1 MMAQQLRWVRA
12 WLMSSRR
19 EVVAA
24 LVLIVLVGIAAFAFI
39 TYPVGSRPTN
49 FGPEWDCT
57 YVGKGDPVC
66 VKRPAATS
74 GGPAPSA
81 R

>member
-1 MMAQQLRWVRA
+1 MTAQQLRWVRA
-12 WLMSSRR
+12 WLVSSRR
-19 EVVAA
+19 EVFVV
-24 LVLIVLVGIAAFAFI
+24 LVLIVVVAVAAFSFI
-39 TYPVGSRPTN
+39 KYPVGTRTPS

-81 R
+81 K

>member
-12 WLMSSRR
+12 WLMASRR
-19 EVVAA
+19 EVVAV
-24 LVLIVLVGIAAFAFI
+24 LVLIVLVAVAAFAFI
-39 TYPVGSRPTN
+39 KYPVGSRATN

-74 GGPAPSA
+74 GSPAPSA